1 MRCLSV
7 RNDSPGV
14 HDDPKIPM
22 KVLVD
27 GDKDQ
32 FLLKNIDL
40 LCLVHH
46 DSTALDP
53 PAAKVV

>member
-40 LCLVHH
+40 LLPCP
-46 DSTALDP
+46 S
-53 PAAKVV
+53 